1 MTHIKRIDEMCSQQP
16 TASEVYDIFSDLI
29 KGEFNISVKKDD
41 NNGRP
46 SGFIIFRKL
55 NDKIVELTYDKKTDN
70 IYNIIMYN
78 DTTNASRRYD
88 ETIKDIDSKTSD
100 EIAAEI
106 YNYLLSIPQE

>member
-1 MTHIKRIDEMCSQQP
+1 MTHIKRINEMYSQQP
-16 TASEVYDIFSDLI
+16 TASEVYGFFSDLI
-29 KGEFNISVKKDD
+29 KGEFNVSVKKDD
-41 NNGRP
+41 NGGRP
-46 SGFIIFRKL
+46 FGFILFRKT

-78 DTTNASRRYD
+78 DTTNASRRYA

-100 EIAAEI
+100 EIAMEI